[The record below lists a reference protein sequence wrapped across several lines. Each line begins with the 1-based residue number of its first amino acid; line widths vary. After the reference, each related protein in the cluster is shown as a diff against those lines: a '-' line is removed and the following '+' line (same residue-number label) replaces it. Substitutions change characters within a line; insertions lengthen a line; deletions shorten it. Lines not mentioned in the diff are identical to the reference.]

1 MIFYGLVILSVLL
14 ASVAQMLLK
23 KGASLPH
30 DSFLKEYLNP
40 WVIGGYALMGVSL
53 LMNVYALSRGVQ
65 VKEVSILEALS
76 YLFVPIL
83 SYLCFREK
91 LSVRK
96 GLSVAI
102 ILVGIIIFFA

>member
-1 MIFYGLVILSVLL
+1 MFYLVVIGSVLL

-23 KGASLPH
+23 KGAMTSRG
-30 DSFLKEYLNP
+30 SFLKDYLNP

-53 LMNVYALSRGVQ
+53 LLNVWALSKGVQ

-83 SYLCFREK
+83 SYLCFRERLGWRK
-91 LSVRK
+91 ACSV
-96 GLSVAI
+96 GM

>member
-1 MIFYGLVILSVLL
+1 MFHAVVILSVLL
-14 ASVAQMLLK
+14 ASGAQMLLK

-30 DSFLKEYLNP
+30 GSLLKEYLNP
-40 WVIGGYALMGVSL
+40 WVMGGYALMGVSL
-53 LMNVYALSRGVQ
+53 LMNVWAMSKGVQ

-91 LSVRK
+91 LSWRK
-96 GLSVAI
+96 LCSVGI

>member
-1 MIFYGLVILSVLL
+1 MIYYGIVILSVLL
-14 ASVAQMLLK
+14 ASGAQMLLK

-30 DSFLKEYLNP
+30 GSFLKEYLNP

-53 LMNVYALSRGVQ
+53 LMNVFAMSRGIQ

-83 SYLCFREK
+83 SYLCFRENF
-91 LSVRK
+91 SVRK
-96 GLSVAI
+96 GISILI
-102 ILVGIIIFFA
+102 ILVGIVIFFA